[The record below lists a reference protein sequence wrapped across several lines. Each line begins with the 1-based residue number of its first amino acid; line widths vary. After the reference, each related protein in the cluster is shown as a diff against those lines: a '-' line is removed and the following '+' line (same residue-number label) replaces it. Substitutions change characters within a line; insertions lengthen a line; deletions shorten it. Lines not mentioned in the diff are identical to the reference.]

1 MRWLNALVVA
11 VVVAEWLVLMIK
23 RLVVQILLLAISF

>member
-1 MRWLNALVVA
+1 MRWLKAPVVA

-23 RLVVQILLLAISF
+23 RLLVQILLPAIIF